1 MFLKWS
7 RTIHKNVIVIRK
19 FIFLKVWLMCCP
31 YIILFILIW
40 WTTNIE
46 SSCLIANSNE
56 QNRSVSINA
65 PCCSSVNSFIVHP
78 ILSIL
83 QFPISFVLLSILVD
97 PYNNVWTL
105 FCNSCNSRSYP
116 KFWIYTFTTLYILI
130 VINTIIVM
138 YLHCHQHNHCYV
150 LVYYYVLHPSTSP
163 SRKHMSIRVY
173 LKTFYM
179 CWILIP

>member
-83 QFPISFVLLSILVD
+83 HFQFHLYCFQFLLIHTIMYELSSVTHVIRDRTPSSGSIHSL
-97 PYNNVWTL
+97 L
-105 FCNSCNSRSYP
+105 
-116 KFWIYTFTTLYILI
+116 
-130 VINTIIVM
+130 
-138 YLHCHQHNHCYV
+138 
-150 LVYYYVLHPSTSP
+150 STSP
-163 SRKHMSIRVY
+163 LSSTQSLLCTSVLLRLAS
-173 LKTFYM
+173 FDF
-179 CWILIP
+179 P